1 MTTTEL
7 INLLRQNEHGGAS
20 GRPREVY
27 FEISDRCINTDG
39 IEVTGSGDGLFAEL
53 YLSLPCADRKGKW
66 KREVLGS
73 TSGYGTT
80 VMYQCSNCENM
91 AISDYR
97 FCPNCG
103 ARMVE

>member
-39 IEVTGSGDGLFAEL
+39 IEVTGGGDGLFAEL

-66 KREVLGS
+66 EVAIGYDPKRSFMCDQCHRMAYEPSAYCPSCGS
-73 TSGYGTT
+73 YNGGGDDG
-80 VMYQCSNCENM
+80 E
-91 AISDYR
+91 
-97 FCPNCG
+97 
-103 ARMVE
+103 